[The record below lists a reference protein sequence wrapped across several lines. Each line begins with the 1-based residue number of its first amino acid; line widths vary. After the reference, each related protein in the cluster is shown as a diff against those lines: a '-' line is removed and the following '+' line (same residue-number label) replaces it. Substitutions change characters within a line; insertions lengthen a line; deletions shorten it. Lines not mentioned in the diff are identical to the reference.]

1 MLPSAFRR
9 TIAGFWQLSLSV
21 VPATR
26 ILPLT
31 CNATALATSSGVP
44 SSDWLKS
51 ASKLPFPFK
60 HATMILV
67 LSPTTT
73 ACPSAC
79 SAMARPSSLPAP
91 RSRLTRPSGLPS
103 AREAVSSVPSALKR
117 WTMMLAPVAQPG
129 VGQHLSKFLIIRHH
143 PPPRKINRGL
153 TTSTSRIGPPGRKM
167 NECQAHRRACTELRE
182 RLQDGRAPST
192 ATSAFMHEKFRK
204 RHIANRAGPAL
215 SGSPRGAPSAAR
227 RGMAQAVPQE
237 ASEARSAQRRPRRE
251 GVRD

>member
-44 SSDWLKS
+44 PSDWLKS

-60 HATMILV
+60 HATMILLLPAPTLV

-103 AREAVSSVPSALKR
+103 AREAVSSAPSALKR

-129 VGQHLSKFLIIRHH
+129 VGQHLSKFLIIQH
-143 PPPRKINRGL
+143 
-153 TTSTSRIGPPGRKM
+153 
-167 NECQAHRRACTELRE
+167 
-182 RLQDGRAPST
+182 
-192 ATSAFMHEKFRK
+192 
-204 RHIANRAGPAL
+204 
-215 SGSPRGAPSAAR
+215 
-227 RGMAQAVPQE
+227 
-237 ASEARSAQRRPRRE
+237 
-251 GVRD
+251 